1 VVLVLLL
8 ALATI
13 LRLKFEVNELER
25 TPPAKRLSRFSAA
38 TTSRVPNFR
47 NFVS

>member
-8 ALATI
+8 ALATV

-38 TTSRVPNFR
+38 RVPNFR